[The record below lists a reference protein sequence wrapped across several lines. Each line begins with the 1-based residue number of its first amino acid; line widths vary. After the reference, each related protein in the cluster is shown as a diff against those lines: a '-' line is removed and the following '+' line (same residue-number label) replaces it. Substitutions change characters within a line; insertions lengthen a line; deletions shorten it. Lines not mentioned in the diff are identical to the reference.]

1 MDIFALQLRKRIVQT
16 VPYLPGE
23 NEYMGFIPSAISY
36 HRIHKDKILNVF
48 AEKPPDA
55 PNPPLQLE
63 GKKSGSWRPVHPFQ
77 TSFSKL
83 HTILKCLLTSWYCDY
98 HSSDSNNPITHR
110 EN

>member
-16 VPYLPGE
+16 VSYLPGE

-63 GKKSGSWRPVHPFQ
+63 GKKSGSWRPDIPFKRAFLNYTQ
-77 TSFSKL
+77 FL
-83 HTILKCLLTSWYCDY
+83 NAC
-98 HSSDSNNPITHR
+98 
-110 EN
+110 